1 MEGDDALRGRG
12 GPVHVTRVP
21 IAEMRPVSRAWIEAG
36 IAAGYPFNAYTGFAL
51 PFIDLNGT
59 SLTELSKKMGVSKQ
73 AVSKTV
79 RELEAAGLIKQII
92 DQNDQRKRVVTFTD
106 QGIDYMRKLHK
117 SIKKAELELSNHL
130 GADEFQRLKMTL
142 KKSLNF
148 YAQIR

>member
-1 MEGDDALRGRG
+1 MNLKLQESRQNGLPRLLLLARRGFLA
-12 GPVHVTRVP
+12 RVKLDLQ
-21 IAEMRPVSRAWIEAG
+21 EN
-36 IAAGYPFNAYTGFAL
+36 AGYPFNAYTGFAL